1 MLQPTKWS
9 AKRRTATFPTIRT
22 SWTAPNITCA
32 KVTDAIT
39 CLVQSNWSST
49 RRKTCAIGPKMCPDA
64 KWRQSEGEKLLGQP
78 EKKRRFFFQRNQLKF
93 NQHNSTLPFLHKLK
107 TEQSTVDSHLT
118 KLSKQKQSQVHVPP
132 FFSKTHGQQDN
143 RHISS
148 RQNPFFKKKSLVF
161 TAAPIDGVVRPSLPF
176 SSYHEHGQ
184 QMALMSAWRA
194 TKVKKWMKWWCTGNQ
209 TQTKK
214 KGHCSGSNRDPPEK
228 IWICHRRCDF

>member
-1 MLQPTKWS
+1 MPCPVKLVFNPSQNVCDWPENVPGCEVTSVRRWKTSRPTWK
-9 AKRRTATFPTIRT
+9 KE
-22 SWTAPNITCA
+22 
-32 KVTDAIT
+32 AI
-39 CLVQSNWSST
+39 
-49 RRKTCAIGPKMCPDA
+49 
-64 KWRQSEGEKLLGQP
+64 
-78 EKKRRFFFQRNQLKF
+78 FFQRNQLKF

-161 TAAPIDGVVRPSLPF
+161 NAAPIDGVVRPSLPF

-194 TKVKKWMKWWCTGNQ
+194 TKVKKGMKWWCTGNQ